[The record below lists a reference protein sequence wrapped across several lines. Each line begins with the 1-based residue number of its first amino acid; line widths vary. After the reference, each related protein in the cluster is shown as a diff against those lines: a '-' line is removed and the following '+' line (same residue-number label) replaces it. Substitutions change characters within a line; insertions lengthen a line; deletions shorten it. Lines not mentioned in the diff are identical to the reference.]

1 MAAVSAALS
10 RPCAAAALPS
20 ARPSPGRLG
29 ALAAAAPRHCRR
41 SVCSSAGRPARL
53 QCHAVAEAV
62 RPEAPSPGKLVA
74 PGQSQQQVGISR
86 NAAGGR
92 RDCRPPPPPA
102 AAACRRLRAAPT
114 QLLTS
119 SNGPA
124 ATLSLQIS
132 IVYKVSDTLDLGCGG
147 PAGSDCSIEAPQ
159 RGGVDAQAECTW
171 CSCARQQAPCPCTS
185 CWLLPAAVWRL
196 LCGQRRPHAGGG
208 RHCVQ
213 LPGAPARRG
222 AVGDG
227 QGGQAGSTGRTWWRQ
242 PQQQQQHHQLV
253 PGHSAA
259 ARQPCMRR
267 RCCCTC

>member
-1 MAAVSAALS
+1 MQLQRLSALRRPPLASWWHLDNPSS
-10 RPCAAAALPS
+10 RWESVVMRLGVEGTVARRRQPPLPAAA
-20 ARPSPGRLG
+20 
-29 ALAAAAPRHCRR
+29 C
-41 SVCSSAGRPARL
+41 GRPA
-53 QCHAVAEAV
+53 
-62 RPEAPSPGKLVA
+62 
-74 PGQSQQQVGISR
+74 
-86 NAAGGR
+86 
-92 RDCRPPPPPA
+92 
-102 AAACRRLRAAPT
+102 T
-114 QLLTS
+114 QRLTS

-147 PAGSDCSIEAPQ
+147 PAGSDCSIETPQ
-159 RGGVDAQAECTW
+159 RGGVDAQAKCSW

-242 PQQQQQHHQLV
+242 PQQQQHHQLV